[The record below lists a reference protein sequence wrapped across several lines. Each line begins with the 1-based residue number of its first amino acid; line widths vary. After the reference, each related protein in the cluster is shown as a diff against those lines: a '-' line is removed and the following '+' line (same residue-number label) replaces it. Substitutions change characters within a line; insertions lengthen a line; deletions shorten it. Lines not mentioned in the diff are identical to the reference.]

1 MTEIEKKM
9 LEVAKDKKLPC
20 KVAFKLS
27 EELNISLKEIG
38 ELANKLNIKI
48 TNCQL
53 GCFK

>member
-1 MTEIEKKM
+1 MTEVEKKID
-9 LEVAKDKKLPC
+9 ESAKDKKLPC
-20 KVAFKLS
+20 KLAFKLA

-38 ELANKLNIKI
+38 EIADKLNIKI

>member
-1 MTEIEKKM
+1 MKDIEKKI
-9 LEVAKDKKLPC
+9 LEVAKDRKLPC
-20 KVAFKLS
+20 KVAFKLA

-38 ELANKLNIKI
+38 DMANKLNIKI

>member
-1 MTEIEKKM
+1 MNEVEKKI

-20 KVAFKLS
+20 KVAFKLAS
-27 EELNISLKEIG
+27 ELNISLKEIG
-38 ELANKLNIKI
+38 ELANRLDIKI